1 MTAHP
6 SRVAL
11 QADPVPLRRWQLVWL
26 AAAVFVASAG
36 YGALM
41 PLLPGW
47 LEPMMPGASAAE
59 IARHVGML
67 SGAYAAGV
75 LIGAPL
81 WGMVSDRVGRGRILL
96 MGLVGYVASL
106 LFLLTPDL
114 SSIWGI
120 YALRGA
126 AGFFV
131 AAVVP
136 LVPALVAAH
145 TPERQRARR
154 FAWLS
159 GMSLVGFLFGPGLIA
174 VADMLARWADQA
186 SPDPESLTQ
195 IVIVLSALLGSLTML
210 GLAATLPPRS
220 AVEPGALPASA
231 QLRTTSV
238 APLWW
243 LSGTVMF
250 VLSGFELGIV
260 LQGQQHVNL
269 SSRDIAWM
277 FAECSIAMLLV
288 NGLLFFTSLLEKAAP
303 RLLAGAGLLLAI
315 GGLIVLGQHQSEL
328 WMYIGIGMMAA
339 GTGLVLPVISY
350 LAAGAPTQ
358 TLGTTM
364 GGLAAAAGLGQTLGS
379 SAGGWLFGAV
389 EQQSFSWLIVPLGV
403 ALALLMVR
411 PGWWSATA
419 SSPRASSI
427 TRRRRSSAG

>member
-6 SRVAL
+6 LRVAP
-11 QADPVPLRRWQLVWL
+11 QSGPVPLRRWQLFWL

-41 PLLPGW
+41 PLLPRW
-47 LEPMMPGASAAE
+47 LVPMMPGASAAE

-75 LIGAPL
+75 LVGAPL
-81 WGMVSDRVGRGRILL
+81 WGVISDCVGRGRILL

-114 SSIWGI
+114 SSIWVI
-120 YALRGA
+120 YAMRGA
-126 AGFFV
+126 TGIFV

-159 GMSLVGFLFGPGLIA
+159 GMSLIGFLFGPSLIA
-174 VADMLARWADQA
+174 LAEMLARWAGQA
-186 SPDPESLTQ
+186 SPDPETLTQ
-195 IVIVLSALLGSLTML
+195 IVIVLSALLGSLAMI

-220 AVEPGALPASA
+220 AAEPGAVRNGF
-231 QLRTTSV
+231 QLRGAGV
-238 APLWW
+238 IPLWG
-243 LSGTVMF
+243 LSGIVMF
-250 VLSGFELGIV
+250 ALSGFELGIV
-260 LQGQQHVNL
+260 LQGQQHVEFT
-269 SSRDIAWM
+269 SQDIAWM

-288 NGLLFFTSLLEKAAP
+288 NGLLFFTPLLEKVAP
-303 RLLAGAGLLLAI
+303 RLLAAAGLLLAI
-315 GGLIVLGQHQSEL
+315 IGLIVLGQHQGEL
-328 WMYIGIGMMAA
+328 WMYAGIGMMAA
-339 GTGLVLPVISY
+339 GTGLVLPVVSF
-350 LAAGAPTQ
+350 LAAGTAPQ
-358 TLGTTM
+358 LLGATM

-379 SAGGWLFGAV
+379 AAGGWLFGAV
-389 EQQSFSWLIVPLGV
+389 GQNSFSWLIIPLGAV
-403 ALALLMVR
+403 LFLLMAR
-411 PGWWSATA
+411 PGWWSTTV
-419 SSPRASSI
+419 SSPRVAST

>member
-1 MTAHP
+1 MTAHL
-6 SRVAL
+6 SRPAL
-11 QADPVPLRRWQLVWL
+11 QAYPVPLRRWQLVWL

-47 LEPMMPGASAAE
+47 LVPMMPSASSAE
-59 IARHVGML
+59 IARHVGLL

-75 LIGAPL
+75 LVGAPL
-81 WGMVSDRVGRGRILL
+81 WGIISDRVGRGRILI

-106 LFLLTPDL
+106 LLLLTPDL
-114 SSIWGI
+114 SSIWGM
-120 YALRGA
+120 YAMRGA

-136 LVPALVAAH
+136 LVLALVAAH
-145 TPERQRARR
+145 TLERQRARR

-174 VADMLARWADQA
+174 VADMLARWAGQT
-186 SPDPESLTQ
+186 SPGPETLTQ
-195 IVIVLSALLGSLTML
+195 IVIALSALLGSLTML

-220 AVEPGALPASA
+220 AVEPRAVRPSAHLRAAS
-231 QLRTTSV
+231 V
-238 APLWW
+238 VPLWW
-243 LSGTVMF
+243 LSGIVMF

-260 LQGQQHVNL
+260 VQGQQHVGL
-269 SSRDIAWM
+269 TSQDIAWM

-303 RLLAGAGLLLAI
+303 RLLTGAGLLLAI
-315 GGLIVLGQHQSEL
+315 GALTVLGQHRSEL
-328 WMYIGIGMMAA
+328 WMYIGIGMMGA
-339 GTGLVLPVISY
+339 GTGLALPVISF
-350 LAAGAPTQ
+350 LAAGAAPQ

-364 GGLAAAAGLGQTLGS
+364 GGLAAAAALGQTLGS

-389 EQQSFSWLIVPLGV
+389 EQQSFSWLILPLGV
-403 ALALLMVR
+403 VLGLLIAR
-411 PGWWSATA
+411 PDWWSAAA
-419 SSPRASSI
+419 SSSPERA
-427 TRRRRSSAG
+427 A